1 MRRDEH
7 FNADILILAVTKIH
21 SKPQDFLS
29 DLRRL
34 ATVKISL
41 EYKNSAFSAVVGQKI
56 VMSSS
61 VHLKDNM

>member
-1 MRRDEH
+1 MPIYAPTILKFKLLEIIEARVRIDEH

-34 ATVKISL
+34 AL
-41 EYKNSAFSAVVGQKI
+41 
-56 VMSSS
+56 
-61 VHLKDNM
+61 